1 MAEHAELALLAQAKN
16 ANLNLAM
23 PHRLQYRF
31 GMSRMKDLR
40 ERRGLTQAQLGEAV
54 GTSQAQ
60 IAKLES
66 GKRALSKGWAQRL
79 SGPLG
84 VKPQELLFGEGP
96 DETIPEDYV
105 RVPAGEEFPPDPD
118 FDQLPTIGNETGRQG
133 IPKNGIA
140 EVSVTA
146 GLGAG
151 GITMISEAT
160 SPRGAR
166 FAAEVIRDYWVLPA
180 WMLARLGVKP
190 EHAAAFPMQ
199 GDSMEPTLMAGEVG
213 FIDLRHRVPSPPGIY
228 ALADQFGGVMFK
240 RLEVVSKPSD
250 DEVLFS
256 VGADNPRHA
265 ARVLPLAEVYVLGR
279 YIGKFSA
286 N

>member
-1 MAEHAELALLAQAKN
+1 MAEHAELALQKQAEN
-16 ANLNLAM
+16 ANVNLAM
-23 PHRLQYRF
+23 PDGLQYRF
-31 GMSRMKDLR
+31 GMSRMKELR
-40 ERRGLTQAQLGEAV
+40 ELRGLTQAQLGDAV

-79 SGPLG
+79 AVPLG
-84 VKPQELLFGEGP
+84 VKPQELLF
-96 DETIPEDYV
+96 DEAVADEAPREFD
-105 RVPAGEEFPPDPD
+105 RVPDGEEFPPDPD
-118 FDQLPTIGNETGRQG
+118 FEQLPTIGKETGRQG
-133 IPKNGIA
+133 IPQNGIA

-166 FAAEVIRDYWVLPA
+166 FSAEVIRDYWVLPA
-180 WMLARLGVKP
+180 WMLSRLGVKP

-250 DEVLFS
+250 DEVLVS
-256 VGADNPRHA
+256 VGSDNPRHQT
-265 ARVLPLAEVYVLGR
+265 RVLPLADIYVLGR